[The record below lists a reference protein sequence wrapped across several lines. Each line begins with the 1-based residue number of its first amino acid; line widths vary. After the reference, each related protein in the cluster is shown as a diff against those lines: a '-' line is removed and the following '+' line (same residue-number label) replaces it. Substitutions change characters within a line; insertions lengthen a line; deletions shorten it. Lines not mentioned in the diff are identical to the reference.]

1 MTLMQGSRAEARQ
14 YICRPFATPRSAKS
28 RLRGGPGPR
37 LNQLVCSYPALKR
50 WAEILRPS
58 RTYLGIDQG
67 TFDMKRSAFV
77 AVLFSFIAVSFA
89 VAQAPP
95 ADRYQ
100 PVLDRLQAI
109 TTMPLDGWKV
119 IATDLPHGEVPDSAL
134 ADAKPVALKQ
144 NLQLPVWVYESV
156 EIPQARNGYSVM
168 GSRLSLNLSVDGNT
182 GILIT
187 VFVNGNMVARGDS
200 DSQVPITL
208 TQNAEPGQKLL
219 IAARILPSGTVGC
232 CGGPPNTYI
241 SAASLRFDPP
251 NTRPDPAILRQEIM
265 AAELLIAAYPDGK
278 AERQQQLDGAVN
290 AIDLGALDK
299 GVQAAFDA
307 SLKAAQTKLDV
318 LKPYMGQFTIKAVGN
333 SHIDMA
339 WLWPETET
347 VEVVRNTFGTA
358 LALMREYPDF
368 KFTASAAQAY
378 LWMEEKYPAIFQ
390 EIEQRVKEGRWEI
403 VGGMWVE
410 PDLNM
415 PDGESLVRQILYGKR
430 YFQHKFGVDVNI
442 GWNPDSFG
450 YNAQLPQ
457 IYKRSGID
465 YFVTQKL
472 LWASEFTKFPYRLF
486 WWQAPDGSRLM
497 TYFPS
502 DYANAIE
509 PVKMA
514 RDSSVYGPLMWKYN
528 GGTDSAPAGS
538 LQMMYLYGVGDH
550 GGGPTRVDLDTAVRW
565 QKPNVVY
572 PKLEFSTAASF
583 LNNLT
588 KNESELNLPTW
599 KGELYFQ
606 YHRGVQTTQAEEKR
620 GNRKSEVALLD
631 AEKLASIGTLFDQP
645 YPQADFDSSWKKVLF
660 NQFHDILPGSGIG
673 INYVDAA
680 RKYAEVQRFSGDT
693 RNAALNDLAARVET
707 EADGVSVLVFNPL
720 SWQRTGI
727 VDADIQL
734 PDNEVVLS
742 LQDASGA
749 IYFWPIEEHPE
760 INKYRIRLIAN
771 EVPAMG
777 YKSIKLI
784 SAKREHSAFA
794 VPVLKPVIF
803 ATGTSLENQFVRVQ
817 IDPATGC
824 ITSLI
829 DKRTNTEAL
838 APAVPGVG
846 APPTLP
852 DGKPCGNLL
861 QAFVDKPK
869 QWDAWNV
876 DANFI
881 EHHTDILK
889 ADEVKL
895 IENTPLR
902 AAIRVKHTWQSSTFV
917 QDVTLYAGVPR
928 VDVNMQ
934 TEWHEKHILLKVAF
948 PLSTRSNMATFEIPY
963 GTVERPT
970 TRNTPAEQAQFEVPA
985 LRWADIS
992 DDKHGFSLLNDS
1004 KYGYDARHN
1013 VLRLSLLRAPEYP
1026 DPNADQGHHEFTYS
1040 LYPHAGTWRE
1050 ALTVRQGYEVNYP
1063 LMATTTTRHQG
1074 TLPASQSFFST
1085 QEDNVVITAIK
1096 KDADDNSLIVR
1107 LYEWAGKKGD
1117 VHLTLPEQ
1125 ATSASATNL
1134 MESVEGQLSLDAGG
1148 KVVTVP
1154 TNPYEIKTVKVQ
1166 FAKAKSTTD

>member
-1 MTLMQGSRAEARQ
+1 
-14 YICRPFATPRSAKS
+14 
-28 RLRGGPGPR
+28 
-37 LNQLVCSYPALKR
+37 
-50 WAEILRPS
+50 
-58 RTYLGIDQG
+58 
-67 TFDMKRSAFV
+67 MKRSACL
-77 AVLFSFIAVSFA
+77 AVLFSFFA
-89 VAQAPP
+89 TFSATAQTAAPV
-95 ADRYQ
+95 DSYKS
-100 PVLDRLQAI
+100 VLDRLQAI
-109 TTMPLDGWKV
+109 TSIPLTKWKAV
-119 IATDLPHGEVPDSAL
+119 NADVPHGEFPADQASLQPKSGDVLSFPTQSAYQQDL
-134 ADAKPVALKQ
+134 P
-144 NLQLPVWVYESV
+144 LPVWLYTSV
-156 EIPQARNGYSVM
+156 DIPQAITGFSVA
-168 GSRLSLNLSVDGNT
+168 GSRIALDLGIGSNT
-182 GILIT
+182 GIMVT
-187 VFVNGNMVARGDS
+187 VFVNGNMVARGDQ
-200 DSQVPITL
+200 DSQVPIVL
-208 TQNAEPGQKLL
+208 TQSALPAQKLQ
-219 IAARILPSGTVGC
+219 IAVRILSSGLVGC
-232 CGGPPNTYI
+232 CGGPDQVKLDRAQLLFT
-241 SAASLRFDPP
+241 PP
-251 NTRPDPAILRQEIM
+251 EPRPEPAILRQEMM

-278 AERQQQLDGAVN
+278 AQREQQLDAAIK
-290 AIDLGALDK
+290 AIDFGALDK
-299 GVQAAFDA
+299 GDQAGFDA
-307 SLKAAQTKLDV
+307 SLKAAQVKLDA
-318 LKPYMGQFTIKAVGN
+318 LKPYMRQFAIKAVGN

-347 VEVVRNTFGTA
+347 VEVVRNTFRTA
-358 LALMREYPDF
+358 LDLMREYPDF

-378 LWMEEKYPAIFQ
+378 VWMEEKYPAIFS

-430 YFQHKFGVDVNI
+430 YFKQKFGVDVNI

-502 DYANAIE
+502 DYANAID

-514 RDSSVYGPLMWKYN
+514 RDSSVYGPAMWKYN
-528 GGTDSAPAGS
+528 GGTDSAPAGA

-550 GGGPTRVDLDTAVRW
+550 GGGPTRVDLDTALRW
-565 QKPNVVY
+565 QKADVVY
-572 PKLEFSTAASF
+572 PKLELSTAASF

-599 KGELYFQ
+599 NGELYFQ
-606 YHRGVQTTQAEEKR
+606 YHRGVQTSQAEEKR
-620 GNRKSEVALLD
+620 GNRKGEVALLD
-631 AEKLASIGTLFDQP
+631 AEKLASISMLFGQP
-645 YPQADFDSSWKKVLF
+645 YPQADFDASWKKVLF

-680 RKYAEVQRFSGDT
+680 RKYAEVQRFSKDT
-693 RNAALNDLAARVET
+693 INAALSDLAARVN
-707 EADGVSVLVFNPL
+707 ADDVTVLIFNPL
-720 SWQRTGI
+720 SWKRTGF
-727 VDADIQL
+727 VDVDVQF
-734 PDNEVVLS
+734 PEP
-742 LQDASGA
+742 LQA
-749 IYFWPIEEHPE
+749 ISATDSNGKTLRVEAA
-760 INKYRIRLIAN
+760 NQDKQTNRARIRLVATD
-771 EVPAMG
+771 VPANG
-777 YKSIKLI
+777 YQTVKL
-784 SAKREHSAFA
+784 HQQGAF
-794 VPVLKPVIF
+794 VWNGPPSYLI
-803 ATGTSLENQFVRVQ
+803 ATDTSLQNEFLKLA

-852 DGKPCGNLL
+852 DGKPCGNLF
-861 QAFVDKPK
+861 QAFVDKPEK
-869 QWDAWNV
+869 WDAWNV

-881 EHHTDILK
+881 EHHTDLLK

-895 IENTPLR
+895 IENSPLR
-902 AAIRVKHTWQSSTFV
+902 AVIRVKHTWQNSSFI
-917 QDVTLYAGVPR
+917 QDITLYAGVPR

-948 PLSTRSNMATFEIPY
+948 PLSAHDDKATFEIPY

-970 TRNTPAEQAQFEVPA
+970 TRNTPAEKAQFEVPA
-985 LRWADIS
+985 LRWADLS
-992 DDKHGFSLLNDS
+992 DSTHGFSLLNDS
-1004 KYGYDARHN
+1004 KYGYDAKDN
-1013 VLRLSLLRAPEYP
+1013 VLRLSLLRGPEYP

-1040 LYPHAGTWRE
+1040 LYPHAGTWKE

-1063 LMATTTTRHQG
+1063 LMATATTQHQG
-1074 TLPASQSFFST
+1074 TLPPSQSFFST

-1096 KDADDNSLIVR
+1096 KDTDDSSLIVR
-1107 LYEWAGKKGD
+1107 FYEWAGKKGD
-1117 VHLTLPEQ
+1117 IHLTLPET

-1134 MESVEGQLSLDAGG
+1134 MESVEGQLSLDTAG

-1154 TNPYEIKTVKVQ
+1154 TNPYEVKTVKVQ
-1166 FAKAKSTTD
+1166 FAKP

>member
-1 MTLMQGSRAEARQ
+1 
-14 YICRPFATPRSAKS
+14 
-28 RLRGGPGPR
+28 
-37 LNQLVCSYPALKR
+37 
-50 WAEILRPS
+50 
-58 RTYLGIDQG
+58 
-67 TFDMKRSAFV
+67 MKRPACV
-77 AVLFSFIAVSFA
+77 AVLFSIIAISFA
-89 VAQAPP
+89 TAQAPTP
-95 ADRYQ
+95 IDPYK

-109 TTMPLDGWKV
+109 TTIPLDGWKV
-119 IATDLPHGEVPDSAL
+119 VGRDLPHGEVPDSAL
-134 ADAKPVALKQ
+134 ADTGPVTLKQ
-144 NLQLPVWVYESV
+144 NLQPPVWVYESV
-156 EIPQARNGYSVM
+156 EIPQALNGYSVA
-168 GSRLSLNLSVDGNT
+168 GSRVSLNLSVDGNT

-200 DSQVPITL
+200 DSQLPITL
-208 TQNAEPGQKLL
+208 TPNAQPGQKLL

-232 CGGPPNTYI
+232 CGGPPNTYL

-251 NTRPDPAILRQEIM
+251 HTRPDPAILRQEIM
-265 AAELLIAAYPDGK
+265 AAELLITAYPDGK
-278 AERQQQLDGAVN
+278 GERQQQLDAAVK
-290 AIDLGALDK
+290 AIDLGTLDK
-299 GVQAAFDA
+299 GDQTAFDT
-307 SLKAAQTKLDV
+307 SLKAAQSKLNV
-318 LKPYMGQFTIKAVGN
+318 LKPYMSHFTIKAVGN

-378 LWMEEKYPAIFQ
+378 VWMEEKYPAIFQ

-415 PDGESLVRQILYGKR
+415 PDGESLVRQILYGKS
-430 YFQHKFGVDVNI
+430 YFEQKFGVNVNI

-457 IYKRSGID
+457 IYKRSGIN

-472 LWASEFTKFPYRLF
+472 LWAHEFTRFPYRLF
-486 WWQAPDGSRLM
+486 WWEAPDGSRLM

-502 DYANAIE
+502 DYANAID

-514 RDSSVYGPLMWKYN
+514 RDSATYSPLMWKYN
-528 GGTDSAPAGS
+528 GGTNSAPAS
-538 LQMMYLYGVGDH
+538 ALQMMYLYGVGDH
-550 GGGPTRVDLDTAVRW
+550 GGGPTRVDLDTALRW
-565 QKPNVVY
+565 QKPDVAY

-588 KNESELNLPTW
+588 KNEAQLNLPTW

-631 AEKLASIGTLFDQP
+631 AEKLASIGMLFGQP
-645 YPQADFDSSWKKVLF
+645 YPQADFDASWKKVLF

-680 RKYAEVQRFSGDT
+680 RKYAEVQRFSSDT
-693 RNAALNDLAARVET
+693 TNAALNDIASRVPAADIVI
-707 EADGVSVLVFNPL
+707 FNPL
-720 SWQRTGI
+720 PWARTSAVEVDVVRPEWQRDYAFAKNTAEVPLEVIKAMQRDYTLAANGAEVPYEVI
-727 VDADIQL
+727 KADPSSERL
-734 PDNEVVLS
+734 
-742 LQDASGA
+742 
-749 IYFWPIEEHPE
+749 
-760 INKYRIRLIAN
+760 RIRLLALS
-771 EVPAMG
+771 VPPVG
-777 YKSIKLI
+777 YSSIQWVDAAAARGHL
-784 SAKREHSAFA
+784 A
-794 VPVLKPVIF
+794 VGGGAGVV
-803 ATGTSLENQFVRVQ
+803 GTESSLENDFLNLTV
-817 IDPATGC
+817 DPSTGC

-846 APPTLP
+846 APSTLP

-902 AAIRVKHTWQSSTFV
+902 AVIRVKHTWQNSTFI
-917 QDVTLYAGVPR
+917 QDITLNANSPR

-948 PLSTRSNMATFEIPY
+948 PLSARSNMATFEIPY

-992 DDKHGFSLLNDS
+992 DSTQGFSLLNDS
-1004 KYGYDARHN
+1004 KYGYDAKDN
-1013 VLRLSLLRAPEYP
+1013 VLRLSLLRGPEYP

-1040 LYPHAGTWRE
+1040 LYPHAGTWKE

-1063 LMATTTTRHQG
+1063 LMATMTTRHQG
-1074 TLPASQSFFST
+1074 TLPASQSFFAT

-1096 KDADDNSLIVR
+1096 KGADDNSLIVR
-1107 LYEWAGKKGD
+1107 FYEWEGKKSD
-1117 VHLTLPEQ
+1117 IHLTLPEK

-1134 MESVEGQLSLDAGG
+1134 METVEGRLSLDAAG

-1166 FAKAKSTTD
+1166 FAKP

>member
-1 MTLMQGSRAEARQ
+1 MKRLSIVVVFVILSIAISAAQTQ
-14 YICRPFATPRSAKS
+14 TP
-28 RLRGGPGPR
+28 PGP
-37 LNQLVCSYPALKR
+37 YK
-50 WAEILRPS
+50 
-58 RTYLGIDQG
+58 
-67 TFDMKRSAFV
+67 
-77 AVLFSFIAVSFA
+77 
-89 VAQAPP
+89 
-95 ADRYQ
+95 
-100 PVLDRLQAI
+100 PVLDRLQA
-109 TTMPLDGWKV
+109 TTTIPLETWALVQGD
-119 IATDLPHGEVPDSAL
+119 APHGEMPTGPA
-134 ADAKPVALKQ
+134 ANPQQNFFKQ
-144 NLQLPVWVYESV
+144 NIPLPSWLYASA
-156 EIPQARNGYSVM
+156 EIPQALGGYSVA
-168 GSRLSLNLSVDGNT
+168 GSRVELKLDVGGNT
-182 GILIT
+182 GTLIS
-187 VFVNGNMVARGDS
+187 VFVNGNMIARGDES
-200 DSQVPITL
+200 SQVPLIL
-208 TQNAEPGQKLL
+208 TQNAPSGQKLL
-219 IAARILPSGTVGC
+219 IAVRVLPSGTVGC
-232 CGGPPNTYI
+232 CGGPPETKLN
-241 SAASLRFDPP
+241 SASLVFTPP
-251 NTRPDPAILRQEIM
+251 ESRPDPAILRQEIM

-278 AERQQQLDGAVN
+278 AQRQQQLDAAVKT
-290 AIDLGALDK
+290 IDLGALDK
-299 GVQAAFDA
+299 GDQAAFDA
-307 SLKAAQTKLDV
+307 SLRAAQSKLE
-318 LKPYMGQFTIKAVGN
+318 LLRPYMSQFTTKAVGN

-347 VEVVRNTFGTA
+347 VEVVRNTFRTA
-358 LALMREYPDF
+358 LDLMREYPDF

-378 LWMEEKYPAIFQ
+378 VWMEEKYPAIFS

-430 YFQHKFGVDVNI
+430 YFKQKFGKEVNI

-472 LWASEFTKFPYRLF
+472 LWAHEFTTFPYRFF

-502 DYANAIE
+502 SYSNSIDPIT
-509 PVKMA
+509 MA
-514 RDSSVYGPLMWKYN
+514 TDSATYGPLMWKYN
-528 GGTDSAPAGS
+528 GGTSSAPKGA

-565 QKPNVVY
+565 QKSDVVF

-583 LNNLT
+583 LDNLS
-588 KNESELNLPTW
+588 KNENELNLPTW

-606 YHRGVQTTQAEEKR
+606 YHRGVQTSQAEEKR
-620 GNRKSEVALLD
+620 GNRKGEVALLN
-631 AEKLASIGTLFDQP
+631 AEKLASIGTLFGQP

-693 RNAALNDLAARVET
+693 MKAALNDLATKVKT
-707 EADGVSVLVFNPL
+707 DDVSVLVFNPL
-720 SWQRTGI
+720 SWTRTGA
-727 VDADIQL
+727 VEF
-734 PDNEVVLS
+734 EVQFPQSVKAVTATDSEGNRLNTELLS
-742 LQDASGA
+742 VS
-749 IYFWPIEEHPE
+749 PE
-760 INKYRIRLIAN
+760 NGRVHMRLIARN
-771 EVPAMG
+771 IPANG
-777 YKSIKLI
+777 YKAITLRAQAPNSPNGSTPI
-784 SAKREHSAFA
+784 
-794 VPVLKPVIF
+794 P
-803 ATGTSLENQFVRVQ
+803 TGDDDSLENEFLRVK
-817 IDPATGC
+817 IDHQTGC

-846 APPTLP
+846 APANLA
-852 DGKPCGNLL
+852 GGQPCGNLL
-861 QAFVDKPK
+861 QAFVDKPEK
-869 QWDAWNV
+869 WDAWNV

-881 EHHTDILK
+881 EHHTDILP
-889 ADEVKL
+889 AEQVRL
-895 IENTPLR
+895 IEKTAVR
-902 AAIRVKHTWQSSTFV
+902 AVVRVTHKWQNSTFI
-917 QDVTLYAGVPR
+917 QDITLYAGIPR

-948 PLSTRSNMATFEIPY
+948 PLSVKSDKATFEIPY

-970 TRNTPAEQAQFEVPA
+970 TRNTPAEKAQFEVPA
-985 LRWADIS
+985 LRWADLS

-1004 KYGYDARHN
+1004 KYGYDAKDN
-1013 VLRLSLLRAPEYP
+1013 VLRLSLLRGPEYP

-1040 LYPHAGTWRE
+1040 LYPHAGTWKE

-1074 TLPASQSFFST
+1074 TLPSEQSFFST

-1096 KDADDNSLIVR
+1096 KDADDNALIAR
-1107 LYEWAGKKGD
+1107 FYEWAGKKGD
-1117 VHLTLPEQ
+1117 IHLTLPEK

-1134 MESVEGQLSLDAGG
+1134 MENVEGPLSLDAAG

-1154 TNPYEIKTVKVQ
+1154 TNPYEVKTVKVS
-1166 FAKAKSTTD
+1166 FAKP

>member
-1 MTLMQGSRAEARQ
+1 MHKSHRCALLLLLTAVE
-14 YICRPFATPRSAKS
+14 ICCFAQPQPMASDPYK
-28 RLRGGPGPR
+28 
-37 LNQLVCSYPALKR
+37 
-50 WAEILRPS
+50 
-58 RTYLGIDQG
+58 
-67 TFDMKRSAFV
+67 
-77 AVLFSFIAVSFA
+77 
-89 VAQAPP
+89 
-95 ADRYQ
+95 

-109 TTMPLDGWKV
+109 TTMPLDTWKFV
-119 IATDLPHGEVPDSAL
+119 NTDLPHGETPGSSL
-134 ADAKPVALKQ
+134 AEAKPLTLKQ
-144 NLQLPVWVYESV
+144 NLELPLWAYQSV
-156 EIPQARNGYSVM
+156 EIPKQLNGYSVA
-168 GSRLSLNLSVDGNT
+168 GTRVALNLSVGGNT
-182 GILIT
+182 GTLIS
-187 VFVNGNMVARGDS
+187 VFVNGNMLARGDQ

-208 TQNAEPGQKLL
+208 TQSAEPGQKLL
-219 IAARILPSGTVGC
+219 IAVRILNSGQVGC
-232 CGGPPNTYI
+232 CGGPPVTNI
-241 SAASLRFDPP
+241 DAASLMFKPP
-251 NTRPDPAILRQEIM
+251 DTHPDPAVLRQEIM
-265 AAELLIAAYPDGK
+265 AAEVLVAAYPDGK
-278 AERQQQLDGAVN
+278 AERQSQLDAAVK

-299 GVQAAFDA
+299 GDQAAFDA
-307 SLKAAQTKLDV
+307 SLKTAQSKLDA
-318 LKPYMGQFTIKAVGN
+318 LKPYMSQFTIKAVGN

-347 VEVVRNTFGTA
+347 VEVVRNTFRTA
-358 LALMREYPDF
+358 LDLMREYPDF

-378 LWMEEKYPAIFQ
+378 VWMEEKYPAIFS

-415 PDGESLVRQILYGKR
+415 PDGESLVRQILYGKQ
-430 YFQHKFGVDVNI
+430 YFKQKFGKDVNI

-472 LWASEFTKFPYRLF
+472 LWASEFTKFPYRFF
-486 WWQAPDGSRLM
+486 WWEAPDGSRLM

-502 DYANAIE
+502 SYSNSIDPIT
-509 PVKMA
+509 MA
-514 RDSSVYGPLMWKYN
+514 TDSATYGPLMWKYN
-528 GGTDSAPAGS
+528 GGTDSAPKGA

-565 QKPNVVY
+565 QKPDVVF

-583 LNNLT
+583 LDNLS

-606 YHRGVQTTQAEEKR
+606 YHRGVQTSQAEEKR

-631 AEKLASIGTLFDQP
+631 AEKLASIGTLFGQP
-645 YPQADFDSSWKKVLF
+645 YPQADFDASWKKVLF

-680 RKYAEVQRFSGDT
+680 RKYAEVQRFSKDT
-693 RNAALNDLAARVET
+693 MSAALNDLAARVKS
-707 EADGVSVLVFNPL
+707 DDVSVLVFNPL
-720 SWQRTGI
+720 SWPRTGNVEVELQFPKPI
-727 VDADIQL
+727 PEYIKGALAVDKDGELFPAA
-734 PDNEVVLS
+734 VVSNDTTTGRVRLRLFAENIPPLGFELLHFNTSPNTTLS
-742 LQDASGA
+742 VGESRGLTRHSVTAS
-749 IYFWPIEEHPE
+749 P
-760 INKYRIRLIAN
+760 
-771 EVPAMG
+771 
-777 YKSIKLI
+777 
-784 SAKREHSAFA
+784 
-794 VPVLKPVIF
+794 
-803 ATGTSLENQFVRVQ
+803 TSLTNEFLTITV
-817 IDPATGC
+817 DPTTGC

-846 APPTLP
+846 APPNLP

-861 QAFVDKPK
+861 QAFVDKPEK
-869 QWDAWNV
+869 WDAWNV

-895 IENTPLR
+895 IEDTRLR
-902 AAIRVKHTWQSSTFV
+902 AVIRVKHTWQNSTFI
-917 QDVTLYAGVPR
+917 QDITLEPSMPR
-928 VDVNMQ
+928 VDVHMK

-948 PLSTRSNMATFEIPY
+948 PLSVRSDKATFEIPY

-970 TRNTPAEQAQFEVPA
+970 TRNTPAEKAQFEVPA

-1004 KYGYDARHN
+1004 KYGYDAKDN
-1013 VLRLSLLRAPEYP
+1013 VLRLSLLRGPEYP
-1026 DPNADQGHHEFTYS
+1026 DPNADQGHHEFAYS
-1040 LYPHAGTWRE
+1040 LYPHAGTWKE

-1063 LMATTTTRHQG
+1063 LMATTTTQHQG
-1074 TLPASQSFFST
+1074 TLPPSQSFFST

-1107 LYEWAGKKGD
+1107 FYEWAGKKDD
-1117 VHLTLPEQ
+1117 VHLTLPEK

-1134 MESVEGQLSLDAGG
+1134 MEKVEGPLTLDAGG

-1154 TNPYEIKTVKVQ
+1154 TNPYEVKTVKVS
-1166 FAKAKSTTD
+1166 FAKP